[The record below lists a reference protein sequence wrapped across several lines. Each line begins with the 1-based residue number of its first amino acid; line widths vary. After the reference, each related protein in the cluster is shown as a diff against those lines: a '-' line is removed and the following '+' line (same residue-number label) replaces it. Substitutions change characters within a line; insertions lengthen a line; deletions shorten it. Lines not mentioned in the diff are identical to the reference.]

1 MVKMLED
8 NVNKDMTINKT
19 KLKNPKLTQTNLYS
33 FLKMQQYYFKKQFN
47 RIDSESEVHY
57 QWNNLLLKLESSL

>member
-1 MVKMLED
+1 MVMMLED

-19 KLKNPKLTQTNLYS
+19 KLKTPKLTQTNPYS

-47 RIDSESEVHY
+47 RIDSQSEVHY
-57 QWNNLLLKLESSL
+57 EF